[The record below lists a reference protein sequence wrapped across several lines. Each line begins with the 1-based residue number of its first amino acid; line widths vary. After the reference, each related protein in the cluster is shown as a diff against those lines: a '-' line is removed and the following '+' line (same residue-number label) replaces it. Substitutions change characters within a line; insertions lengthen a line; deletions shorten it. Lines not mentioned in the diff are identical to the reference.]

1 MNHSGRHKPVF
12 GRLNRQSEAL
22 DCAKDQDVSFEIA
35 LATFLPMLDAQIGS
49 APNVHR
55 RNARIRGLVEG
66 FIKPLG
72 PVIMTGKTLEAGLA
86 DLSQLQIDIEQALA
100 DVRASYVSRAVSPK
114 NEPNRFNPISNET
127 SVCPKH

>member
-1 MNHSGRHKPVF
+1 MSQSGPYKPVF
-12 GRLNRQSEAL
+12 GRLNRQNEAL

-35 LATFLPMLDAQIGS
+35 LATFLPLLDAQIGS
-49 APNVHR
+49 APNIHR

-86 DLSQLQIDIEQALA
+86 DLSQLQINIERALA

-114 NEPNRFNPISNET
+114 NEPQNYIS
-127 SVCPKH
+127 KKAL